1 MPYPNVTLVPN
12 PCHILLN
19 VSSYTII
26 TDWEEDVDTENSHKR
41 KRALQFGKA
50 SLPKEELVNRDSRY
64 WDKDDRKRNKYSDY
78 NSDVELDEDDG
89 KTNHRLTSEKS
100 RLSKKN
106 NALKL
111 SNTGNGGLYNE
122 KGRKELREYEQKLE
136 ADLELENYASK
147 TKRIQYLNDREEPRN
162 HDSNKGSQTIDA
174 RTFNEDLSQP
184 NSTEGARTKHF
195 LVEEDFFYNNQIN

>member
-106 NALKL
+106 NA
-111 SNTGNGGLYNE
+111 
-122 KGRKELREYEQKLE
+122 
-136 ADLELENYASK
+136 
-147 TKRIQYLNDREEPRN
+147 
-162 HDSNKGSQTIDA
+162 
-174 RTFNEDLSQP
+174 
-184 NSTEGARTKHF
+184 
-195 LVEEDFFYNNQIN
+195 YNNHQNNLSEIY